1 MENKGPKIS
10 VIVPVY
16 SVERY
21 IRQCVESLC
30 AQDYDNME
38 LVFVDDGSPDK
49 SVDILMEVL
58 EAHPEVR
65 GKSLIIRQKNSGLPK
80 ARMTGLRAATGDFI
94 IHVDSDDWV
103 EPDYLSQLARKAVEE
118 DADLVYCDFF
128 KEYEGKSSWV
138 DRERDFY
145 PADGLGAAKAVN
157 NGVIRAYMWNK
168 LVRRDLY
175 DLDNMIVPIRGYH
188 EDIVFQT
195 QIVYKATK
203 CVHLRKP
210 LYHYRRRRSGSLT
223 RVSLIKSRHHSAENM
238 LHLYEN
244 LPKDREPVTS
254 CGIYILLRAGWYCC
268 ITLWF
273 KALAA
278 HPDVVDILAGMDYV
292 HGCRVPIAKQA
303 YTKFCC
309 KLIKLFSK
317 FK

>member
-1 MENKGPKIS
+1 MEAKSPKVS

-30 AQDYDNME
+30 AQDYGNME
-38 LVFVDDGSPDK
+38 LVFVDDGSPDR

-58 EAHPEVR
+58 DAHPDVR
-65 GKSLIIRQKNSGLPK
+65 EKSLIIRQKNAGLPM
-80 ARMTGLRAATGDFI
+80 ARMTGLHSATGDFI

-103 EPDYLSQLARKAVEE
+103 EPDFLSQLVGTALEE

-128 KEYEGKSSWV
+128 KEYDSGKTGIS
-138 DRERDFY
+138 RERDFS
-145 PADGLGAAKAVN
+145 PSDGPGAVKAVN

-168 LVRRDLY
+168 LARRELY

-195 QIVYKATK
+195 QIMYPAAK
-203 CVHLRKP
+203 CVHLSKP

-223 RVSLIKSRHHSAENM
+223 RAGLIRSRHHSAENM

-244 LPKDREPVTS
+244 LPKDKGPVTS
-254 CGIYILLRAGWYCC
+254 SGIYILLRAGWYCC

-273 KALAA
+273 KTLAG
-278 HPDVVDILAGMDYV
+278 HPDVVDILANMDYV
-292 HGCRVPIAKQA
+292 HGCRVPIAKQV

-309 KLIKLFSK
+309 KLIKLFS
-317 FK
+317 

>member
-1 MENKGPKIS
+1 MEADTPKVS
-10 VIVPVY
+10 VIVPIY

-30 AQDYDNME
+30 AQDYGNME
-38 LVFVDDGSPDK
+38 LVFVDDGSPDN

-58 EAHPEVR
+58 ESHPEVR
-65 GKSLIIRQKNSGLPK
+65 GKSLIIRQKNAGLPK
-80 ARMTGLRAATGDFI
+80 ARMTGLHFATGDFI

-103 EPDYLSQLARKAVEE
+103 EPDYLSKLVGTALEE

-128 KEYEGKSSWV
+128 KEHDRGKTGIALE
-138 DRERDFY
+138 REFS
-145 PADGLGAAKAVN
+145 PSDGPGAVKAVN

-168 LVRRDLY
+168 LARRELY
-175 DLDNMIVPIRGYH
+175 DIDNMIVPIRGYH

-195 QIVYKATK
+195 QIMYAAAK

-223 RVSLIKSRHHSAENM
+223 RVGLIRSRHHSAENM

-244 LPKDREPVTS
+244 LPKDRGPVATS
-254 CGIYILLRAGWYCC
+254 GIYILLRAGWYCC
-268 ITLWF
+268 ITFWF
-273 KALAA
+273 KTLAA
-278 HPDVVDILAGMDYV
+278 HPDVVDILANMKYV
-292 HGCRVPIAKQA
+292 HGCRVPIAKQV

-309 KLIKLFSK
+309 KLIKLFS
-317 FK
+317 